1 MRPEDALVSSLS
13 ALACA
18 RPGDACPHVTTA
30 ISILQPLLS
39 AECAELALALM
50 DFMAFLL
57 LSLVALIFKPH
68 QFVATTVV
76 FQDGEK
82 VTVVSAAAQKE
93 VSRLHH
99 LQRRCSHLKRQ

>member
-1 MRPEDALVSSLS
+1 
-13 ALACA
+13 
-18 RPGDACPHVTTA
+18 
-30 ISILQPLLS
+30 
-39 AECAELALALM
+39 M

-82 VTVVSAAAQKE
+82 VNVVSAAAQKE

-99 LQRRCSHLKRQ
+99 LQRRRSHLKCR